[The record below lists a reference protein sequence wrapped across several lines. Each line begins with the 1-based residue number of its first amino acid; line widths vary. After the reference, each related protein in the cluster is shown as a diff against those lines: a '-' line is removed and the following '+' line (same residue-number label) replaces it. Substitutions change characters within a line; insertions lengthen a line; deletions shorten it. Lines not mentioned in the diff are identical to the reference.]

1 MRHGQPL
8 LPVAVAKPEACV
20 LFFAFSY
27 ARLFRMNYS
36 WVNVSGG
43 GSFSA
48 FVVGNFLLAFLKG
61 RVYGKKRLL
70 FIYTTLSKAEMYSP
84 ADERMQVVT
93 HPEINIQKTQFMK
106 TQKNKE
112 IHLPPHYVIID
123 IFTHVI
129 SSKHCNQNIILLV

>member
-27 ARLFRMNYS
+27 ARLFRITSS

-48 FVVGNFLLAFLKG
+48 FVFGNFLLAFLKG
-61 RVYGKKRLL
+61 CVSGKKRLL

-84 ADERMQVVT
+84 ADERKQVVT

-106 TQKNKE
+106 TQKHME
-112 IHLPPHYVIID
+112 IHASTITLINY
-123 IFTHVI
+123 
-129 SSKHCNQNIILLV
+129 

>member
-27 ARLFRMNYS
+27 ARLFRITSS

-48 FVVGNFLLAFLKG
+48 FAFGNFLLAFLKG
-61 RVYGKKRLL
+61 CASGKKRLL
-70 FIYTTLSKAEMYSP
+70 FICTTSSKAETYSP
-84 ADERMQVVT
+84 ADERMQVET
-93 HPEINIQKTQFMK
+93 HHEINIQKTQLCNVK
-106 TQKNKE
+106 TQQND
-112 IHLPPHYVIID
+112 IHVLPHY
-123 IFTHVI
+123 
-129 SSKHCNQNIILLV
+129 SN